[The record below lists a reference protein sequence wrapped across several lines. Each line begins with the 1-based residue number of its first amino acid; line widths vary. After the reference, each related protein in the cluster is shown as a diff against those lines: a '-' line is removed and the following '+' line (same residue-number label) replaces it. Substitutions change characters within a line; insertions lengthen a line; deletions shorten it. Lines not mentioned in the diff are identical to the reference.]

1 MHRQAVAYSHGDR
14 RPTCNVEQA
23 REHLGG
29 CSRSHVYNL
38 VNKGESNGGLSG
50 YYIGTN
56 RGLRIYLDSIDKF
69 KRRNSVEERL
79 GDCNA

>member
-1 MHRQAVAYSHGDR
+1 MHRQSVAYSHGDR

-29 CSRSHVYNL
+29 CSRQHVYNL
-38 VNKGESNGGLSG
+38 VNQGKLSGHYIGES
-50 YYIGTN
+50 
-56 RGLRIYLDSIDKF
+56 RGLRIYLDSIERF